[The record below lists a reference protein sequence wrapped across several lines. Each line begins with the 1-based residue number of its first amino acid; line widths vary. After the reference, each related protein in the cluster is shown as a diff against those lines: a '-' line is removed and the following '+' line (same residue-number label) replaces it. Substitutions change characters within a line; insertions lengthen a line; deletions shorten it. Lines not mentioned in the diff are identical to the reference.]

1 MLLYNYKLKLTIV
14 LFVNDGSPCKYFMS
28 DDK

>member
-14 LFVNDGSPCKYFMS
+14 LLENDGSPCKYFMS
-28 DDK
+28 DEK